1 MEINGRQINPKGIA
15 VASNKHS
22 DQHQHS
28 QDQYQHKH
36 QHSEQHQHS
45 QHQHQHQHLHPQQHC
60 HEASRFDKKEC
71 FIHIQSAIYYEP

>member
-1 MEINGRQINPKGIA
+1 MEINGRQINTKGIA

-45 QHQHQHQHLHPQQHC
+45 QHQHQHQHLHQQHHC
-60 HEASRFDKKEC
+60 HEASWFDKKEC
-71 FIHIQSAIYYEP
+71 FIHIQSVIYYEP